1 MKGKKLQQIKWTEE
15 GLLGFKYRE
24 NVSLEMRASH
34 HFPGSAFRAYLW
46 EAESERV
53 RVRGPSALSHV
64 TKPSLPQRL
73 CYLLLLLTRP
83 LATAPR
89 PGYEGLRP
97 LNFIPY
103 KRNPPLT
110 HLLFL
115 LPPAPGWPSARH
127 LILTEPSWRQVT
139 ATVTG
144 SPAGRSWGRST
155 GLAGMRRKW
164 RGRVEGVCR
173 IIYVGFKRLRICTQG
188 YMKLTEWE
196 VGS

>member
-1 MKGKKLQQIKWTEE
+1 MKGKPKQLKLQQIKWTEE

-110 HLLFL
+110 SSSSS
-115 LPPAPGWPSARH
+115 LPRPVDHQHVIWSWPNPRDVRWLPRSQGPRRVVP
-127 LILTEPSWRQVT
+127 EGDRQV
-139 ATVTG
+139 
-144 SPAGRSWGRST
+144 W
-155 GLAGMRRKW
+155 LACG
-164 RGRVEGVCR
+164 GNGEGELKV
-173 IIYVGFKRLRICTQG
+173 YVGLYTLGLRD
-188 YMKLTEWE
+188 
-196 VGS
+196 